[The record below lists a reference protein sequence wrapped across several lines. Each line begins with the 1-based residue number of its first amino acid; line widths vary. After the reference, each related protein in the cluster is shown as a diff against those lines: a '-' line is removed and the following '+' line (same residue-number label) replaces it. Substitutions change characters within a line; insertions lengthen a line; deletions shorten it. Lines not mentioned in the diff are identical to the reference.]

1 MAPAVGEGYKS
12 DRGGREKTVGGQM
25 SINGKAFIVGAYEH
39 PDRIIPDRSVAQIHA
54 ENTAGVLSDAGLR
67 LSDIDGFFCTG
78 GAGMV
83 GVAMADY
90 LGLTNVSYLDST
102 AVGGSSP
109 VY

>member
-1 MAPAVGEGYKS
+1 R
-12 DRGGREKTVGGQM
+12 DRTGRRRFFRRRGARVDRDGRENTDGGGM
-25 SINGKAFIVGAYEH
+25 SIKGKAFIVGPYEH

-54 ENTAGVLSDAGLR
+54 ENTAGVLADAGLK

-90 LGLTNVSYLDST
+90 LGLTNIGYLDST
-102 AVGGSSP
+102 
-109 VY
+109 